1 MDENMLKISDEQ
13 LEGLSAEELVDLKV
27 DLEDLIDKIDDIIN
41 DCDNIVN
48 S

>member
-1 MDENMLKISDEQ
+1 MDENMLDISEEQ

-27 DLEDLIDKIDDIIN
+27 DLEDLIDRIN
-41 DCDNIVN
+41 DLIEECDEAIN

>member
-1 MDENMLKISDEQ
+1 MDENMIDISKEQ

-27 DLEDLIDKIDDIIN
+27 DLEDLIDRIN
-41 DCDNIVN
+41 DLIEECDEAIN

>member
-27 DLEDLIDKIDDIIN
+27 NLEDIIDKIDDLIK
-41 DCDNIVN
+41 DCDAIVN